1 MLTGTEGDVASGKA
15 GVMTVTEVAVTAVTR
30 ASRDTPAAVNV
41 TRVVAGVPVKRPPL
55 IVRAVPPV
63 DGPKLGLQKVKKGAD
78 CGEAW
83 KAIKIVAEAVFEPTV
98 AEARTVARPAPLE
111 QRAVVAVPPCVTTE
125 ITESKFWEKNEV
137 GRSVVNET
145 PVPSGTLAPFRV
157 TTASIS
163 VQEPA
168 TGLALLVKSRI

>member
-1 MLTGTEGDVASGKA
+1 MIVTRVFPSFEPDDGSTAVILGLLAAVVPNAKQFGNETETGVAVFVPKVSVMLTGTEGDAASGKA

-55 IVRAVPPV
+55 IVRVVPPV

-78 CGEAW
+78 SGEAW

-98 AEARTVARPAPLE
+98 AEARTVAKPTPLE
-111 QRAVVAVPPCVTTE
+111 QRAVVAVPP
-125 ITESKFWEKNEV
+125 
-137 GRSVVNET
+137 
-145 PVPSGTLAPFRV
+145 
-157 TTASIS
+157 
-163 VQEPA
+163 
-168 TGLALLVKSRI
+168 